1 MSLFGMGPT
10 EFLVIAVIA
19 FIIFGPEKF
28 TELAGAAGK
37 FVREFRAMS
46 GGLTGEFQQAMSEFQ
61 EIGGEIRQVSGE
73 FQGEFQNVGGE
84 IRQVTGELQGG
95 TRSAIATSDPRAA
108 IPRTIANPAP
118 TPSFVRDTRT
128 VGTRPT
134 KADPLAD
141 FGLFAEANPTPEKPP
156 AEHETPEAHPS
167 EPAA

>member
-28 TELAGAAGK
+28 TELAGTAGK

-46 GGLTGEFQQAMSEFQ
+46 GGLTGEFQQAMNEFQ
-61 EIGGEIRQVSGE
+61 DLGGEIRQVTGE
-73 FQGEFQNVGGE
+73 VQGQFQDIGGE
-84 IRQVTGELQGG
+84 IRQVTGELQDS
-95 TRSAIATSDPRAA
+95 THQMLSASDPRIAS
-108 IPRTIANPAP
+108 PRTISNPTA

-128 VGTRPT
+128 VGARPT

-141 FGLFAEANPTPEKPP
+141 FGLFAEATPTPEKLSAEP
-156 AEHETPEAHPS
+156 ATSEAHS
-167 EPAA
+167 SQPAA